1 MENNVIRYNGGLL
14 DPFFDAFFGDDRQ
27 SQDYGV
33 LNMKTD
39 IIEVGDD
46 YQMSIEM
53 PGLEKKNISLS
64 LKDGYLTIKAKV
76 NRNDEVKDKKG
87 NFLHRERFSG
97 VTTRSYFIGDV
108 TEKDIKASYK
118 DGLLEI
124 TFPKEAVKKTEQ
136 ASTISID

>member
-1 MENNVIRYNGGLL
+1 MENNVVRYNGGLL

-33 LNMKTD
+33 LNMKSD

-46 YQMSIEM
+46 YEISIEM
-53 PGLEKKNISLS
+53 PGLDKKNISLS
-64 LKDGYLTIKAKV
+64 LKDDYLTIKAKV
-76 NRNDEVKDKKG
+76 NRSDEVKDKKG

-97 VTTRSYFIGDV
+97 MATRSYFVGDV

-118 DGLLEI
+118 DGILGI
-124 TFPKEAVKKTEQ
+124 TFPKAAVKKSEA